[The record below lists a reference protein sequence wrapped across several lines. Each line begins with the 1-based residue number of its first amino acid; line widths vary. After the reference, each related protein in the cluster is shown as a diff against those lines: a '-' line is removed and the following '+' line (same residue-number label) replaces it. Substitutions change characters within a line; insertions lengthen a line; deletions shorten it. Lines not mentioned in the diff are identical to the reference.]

1 MLPEVARQLGVL
13 AVDDEPKA
21 EHPMPLEPIG

>member
-13 AVDDEPKA
+13 AVEDEPKA
-21 EHPMPLEPIG
+21 QQPMPLELVG